1 MGYQKSNETTE
12 GKKAFSKALKY
23 LAIKP
28 RSRKELNDKLKD
40 KKFSLEVVENI
51 LKKIDELG
59 YLNDEDFAKSFLEL
73 KKSMGKGKIF
83 IARELKRKGVDE
95 EIIKGVLSRFYSE
108 TDEHEIAKT
117 LAQKKF
123 PNYPELKPRETIK
136 LKNLL
141 FQRGFSWEIIDKFL
155 TFKN

>member
-28 RSRKELNDKLKD
+28 RSRKELKDKLKE
-40 KKFSLEVVENI
+40 KKFSQDMIENA
-51 LKKIDELG
+51 LRKVDDFG
-59 YLNDEDFAKSFLEL
+59 YLDDEDFAKSFLEL
-73 KKSMGKGKIF
+73 KKGAGKGKIF

>member
-12 GKKAFSKALKY
+12 EKKALSKALKY

-28 RSRKELNDKLKD
+28 RSRKELKDKLKE
-40 KKFSLEVVENI
+40 KKFSQDMIENA
-51 LKKIDELG
+51 LRKVDDFG
-59 YLNDEDFAKSFLEL
+59 YLDDEDCAKSFLEL